1 MEPTAKPIAEMFSLK
16 GKVAALSGASTGIGR
31 HLAGTLA
38 AAGAKVMLGA
48 RSADKL
54 ADRVAEIRR
63 AGGVAAAASLDVR
76 DRSSVN
82 AFFDAID
89 AQFGGADILVNNA
102 GVEAGAYTYVTL
114 DDDGWDA
121 VIDTN
126 LKGAWWMTQEFTRRV
141 VANRKS
147 GAVVVNVSSIT
158 SERVTKG
165 IFPYAVSKAGLN
177 QATRVMA
184 LEGAKHNIRVNALAP
199 GYIYTNVSKA
209 LLDSDVA
216 PDFVR
221 RIPQRRLGEFGDL
234 DGPLLLL
241 ASDASSYMTGSI
253 VVVDGGH
260 MVSSL

>member
-1 MEPTAKPIAEMFSLK
+1 VVSFRIDGK
-16 GKVAALSGASTGIGR
+16 GVVLTGASSGIGR

-38 AAGAKVMLGA
+38 QAGGRVVLGA
-48 RSADKL
+48 RRADAL
-54 ADRVAEIRR
+54 DERVGEIRA
-63 AGGVAAAASLDVR
+63 AGGEAHAVPLDVR
-76 DRSSVN
+76 RADSVR
-82 AFFDAID
+82 AFFDA
-89 AQFGGADILVNNA
+89 AEALVGAVDIVVNNA
-102 GVEAGAYTYVTL
+102 GMEAGAKTYAEL
-114 DDDGWDA
+114 DDEGWDA
-121 VIDTN
+121 VLETN
-126 LKGAWWMTQEFTRRV
+126 LRGAWWMAREFTQRIARGKRR
-141 VANRKS
+141 
-147 GAVVVNVSSIT
+147 GGVVVNVSSIT

-184 LEGAKHNIRVNALAP
+184 LEGAKWGVRVNALAP

-216 PDFVR
+216 AEFVR
-221 RIPQRRLGEFGDL
+221 RIPARRLGEFEDL

-241 ASDASSYMTGSI
+241 VSDASRYMTGSI